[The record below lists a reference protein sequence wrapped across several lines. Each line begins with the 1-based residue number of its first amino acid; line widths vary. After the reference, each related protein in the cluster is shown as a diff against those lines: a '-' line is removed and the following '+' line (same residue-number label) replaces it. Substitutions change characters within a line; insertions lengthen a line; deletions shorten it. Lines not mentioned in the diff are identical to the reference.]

1 MKFSKELKAGLI
13 ALLAIVGFIVLF
25 QFMKGRSLFT
35 TDNIFYAKY
44 DNVEGLAQSAPVSI
58 NGLKV
63 GQVDR
68 IIPVTAKDGKISF
81 VVKITVDDNFEF
93 SKNTTVEI
101 FEPGLMSGKEMKLNL
116 MYGGESAKD
125 GDTLKGAYKLGM
137 LNSLS
142 SQVGPVKDQLQTV
155 LHRVDS
161 LMMNANMVMN
171 AQNREEIR
179 ALLQNLNKTVS
190 ALQTTAGSV
199 NQLVGHNDPKLQK
212 VLDDASV
219 TMQSGKT
226 TLDKYGN
233 LAESIDTQKLNA
245 TIANLDATV
254 GQLNKVMSGID
265 RGEGSLGKIMKDEQL
280 YNNLNAAST
289 NLNKLLEDFKANP
302 KRYVNFSVFGKN
314 ANKE

>member
-13 ALLAIVGFIVLF
+13 ALLAIVGFVVLF

-254 GQLNKVMSGID
+254 EQLNKVMSGID